1 MSENLPPPQKKG
13 RSPHPP
19 PQHSSRRLPFCLLL
33 LHVLLLYLLLL
44 YLLLYLL
51 LLYLLLLYLL
61 LQYLLLPHLL
71 LLYLFLLHLL
81 PYELFLPSRNSRRA
95 PHRHLHPGRGGG
107 LPPPP
112 LTDGFCTIVAADSE
126 RPRGCGGGGGSACVG
141 MRVQPARVNR
151 GGNLVVR
158 ENLAVRINIAGGAW

>member
-1 MSENLPPPQKKG
+1 MNSFFPRGTLDA
-13 RSPHPP
+13 HPIDI
-19 PQHSSRRLPFCLLL
+19 FI
-33 LHVLLLYLLLL
+33 
-44 YLLLYLL
+44 
-51 LLYLLLLYLL
+51 
-61 LQYLLLPHLL
+61 
-71 LLYLFLLHLL
+71 
-81 PYELFLPSRNSRRA
+81 
-95 PHRHLHPGRGGG
+95 RGGG
-107 LPPPP
+107 GGPPPPP